1 MNYWTILS
9 TIYLRAKGGLLV
21 EGAPDKLAVLGGG
34 DLALAPDP
42 DAAGVPDD
50 LADHVLCRPM
60 AAGLQ
65 VLLHVRLPPADRPL
79 GDVVRPDVRGHR
91 GRCLAVPAE
100 THPINIHVVEV

>member
-1 MNYWTILS
+1 M
-9 TIYLRAKGGLLV
+9 

-50 LADHVLCRPM
+50 LAYHVLCRPV

-65 VLLHVRLPPADRPL
+65 VLFNVSLAAADRPL
-79 GDVVRPDVRGHR
+79 GDVVGPDVRGHR
-91 GRCLAVPAE
+91 GWSFAVPVLKKR
-100 THPINIHVVEV
+100 HIL